1 MGGPECAVTQLGLPK
16 KFVDFLKNDWGIEKL
31 HPPQAEALPS
41 ILEGNNTMVCIPTAS
56 GKSLVAFMGIV
67 NQLMVRDVGSRAIYI
82 VPLKALASEKLE
94 ELKEI
99 GAALGL
105 KIGLGIGDA
114 PSEARQID
122 DCDILVCTSEK
133 LDSLMRSKSEVLRRV
148 SVVVADEFHLLN
160 DNHRGPTME
169 INLARV
175 RHLLPD
181 AQIIT
186 LSATVGNSQ
195 DLRIGLTVN

>member
-31 HPPQAEALPS
+31 HPPQAEAMPS

-67 NQLMVRDVGSRAIYI
+67 NQLMVRSWFKAIYI
-82 VPLKALASEKLE
+82 VPIKGLASEKLE

-114 PSEARQID
+114 PSEAKANR
-122 DCDILVCTSEK
+122 
-133 LDSLMRSKSEVLRRV
+133 
-148 SVVVADEFHLLN
+148 
-160 DNHRGPTME
+160 
-169 INLARV
+169 
-175 RHLLPD
+175 
-181 AQIIT
+181 
-186 LSATVGNSQ
+186 
-195 DLRIGLTVN
+195 